1 MRWIDVLSHRRSLE
15 CHPLDHFFPN
25 RSTKSFFQNSK
36 IFNSFLNFTLPDTVS
51 DEIALKVNEAPQE
64 DIGRNRARIGA
75 KVRMDLEVDVGDVVK
90 IIGEKET
97 VAKVFRLSSQDEGKE
112 MIRIDGLVRKN
123 AKVSIGDKV
132 KVKRITTQ
140 EAKKLVIAPVIE
152 EGNRL
157 KFGEGIE
164 SYVKK
169 RLLKR
174 PVLAGDAI
182 VVPGIAL
189 MGGSVPFMVIS
200 TNPVNAVMITKST
213 DVVVKEDPV
222 SEGEIM
228 TTTGVTY
235 EDVGGLNEELKRVR
249 EMIELPLKH
258 PKLFERLSIE
268 PPKGVLL
275 HGPPGTGKTWI
286 AKAVANE
293 AGANFF
299 SVQGPE
305 IMSKYYGQSE
315 EKLRDMFEEAK
326 DQSPSIIFIDELDSI
341 APKRDDVKGEVER
354 RVVAQ
359 LLTLLDGLT
368 HRGEIIVIAA
378 TNRLGAID
386 SALRRPGRFDRE
398 IEIGLPDLEG
408 RKEVLLIHTRGMPVA
423 KDVDLTHIAEVT
435 HGFAGADLESL
446 VKEAAMRALRR
457 YIPEIELDEPIPGD
471 VLESMEVKSSDFTEA
486 LREIEPSSLR
496 EIMVEI
502 PRVTWD
508 DVGGLEEIKEKMI
521 DSVDRPM
528 EDPESF
534 KKMGIEPSKGIL
546 LYGPPGTG
554 KTLLAKAVANESDA
568 NFISIKGPEL
578 LSKWVG
584 ESEKAIREVFKK
596 ARQTAPTIVFLDEL
610 DALAPKRGEGSTEG
624 TIDRV
629 VNQLLTSL
637 DGVERTAD
645 MIVLA
650 ATNRPDKIDDALL
663 RAGRFDHRLAIPIP
677 DEEARRKI
685 FEVHTQ
691 KMPISKDVNIDDL
704 VEKTDS
710 FVGADIEYVCR
721 GAGLKAI
728 KEGSKKVRMEH
739 FEESLLETNPSVD
752 DEVIEMYEG
761 WEKEMERSVRKKKD
775 FNGVE
780 IYR

>member
-1 MRWIDVLSHRRSLE
+1 M
-15 CHPLDHFFPN
+15 
-25 RSTKSFFQNSK
+25 T
-36 IFNSFLNFTLPDTVS
+36 
-51 DEIALKVNEAPQE
+51 DEKVLKVKEAPQE
-64 DIGRNRARIGA
+64 DIGRNRARLGA
-75 KVRMDLEVDVGDVVK
+75 KTRMDLGVEVGDVVK
-90 IIGEKET
+90 IKGEKET
-97 VAKVFRLSSQDEGKE
+97 VAKVFRLSSEDEGE
-112 MIRIDGLVRKN
+112 DIIRIDGLVRKN
-123 AKVSIGDKV
+123 AKVSMGDKV
-132 KVKRITTQ
+132 EVSKVSVS
-140 EAKKLVIAPVIE
+140 EAKKVVIAPVIE

-157 KFGEGIE
+157 KFGEGID

-174 PVLAGDAI
+174 PILTGDAI

-200 TNPVNAVMITKST
+200 TNPVEPVVISDKTE
-213 DVVVKEDPV
+213 VVVKTEPV
-222 SEGEIM
+222 SESEVIA
-228 TTTGVTY
+228 TTRVTY
-235 EDVGGLNEELKRVR
+235 EDVGGLDEELKRVR

-293 AGANFF
+293 AGANFL

-315 EKLRDMFEEAK
+315 EKLREKFEEAK

-368 HRGEIIVIAA
+368 QRGETIVIAA
-378 TNRLGAID
+378 TNRVDAID
-386 SALRRPGRFDRE
+386 PALRRPGRFDRE
-398 IEIGLPDLEG
+398 IEIGLPDRNG
-408 RKEVLLIHTRGMPVA
+408 RKEILQIHTRGMPVA
-423 KDVDLTHIAEVT
+423 NDVELANLSEFT

-457 YIPEIELDEPIPGD
+457 YLPEIEMGEPIPSE
-471 VLESMEVKSSDFTEA
+471 VLEKMEVKEKDFLEA

-502 PRVTWD
+502 PRVSWD
-508 DVGGLEEIKEKMI
+508 DVGGLDTIKEKLK
-521 DSVDRPM
+521 DSVERPIS
-528 EDPESF
+528 DPESF
-534 KKMGIEPSKGIL
+534 IKMGIEPPKGIL

-554 KTLLAKAVANESDA
+554 KTLLAKAIANESNA
-568 NFISIKGPEL
+568 NFISVKGPEV

-584 ESEKAIREVFKK
+584 ESEKAIREIFKK
-596 ARQTAPTIVFLDEL
+596 ARQTAPSVVFLDEL
-610 DALAPKRGEGSTEG
+610 DALAPVRGGG
-624 TIDRV
+624 TDGTTDRV

-637 DGVERTAD
+637 DGIERNTD
-645 MIVLA
+645 IVVIG
-650 ATNRPDKIDDALL
+650 ATNRPDRIDNALL
-663 RAGRFDHRLAIPIP
+663 RAGRFDHRLSVPVP
-677 DEEARRKI
+677 DREAREKI
-685 FEVHTQ
+685 FNIHTRI
-691 KMPISKDVNIDDL
+691 MPLEDDVDMDHL
-704 VEKTDS
+704 VNATES
-710 FVGADIEYVCR
+710 YVGADIESVCR
-721 GAGLKAI
+721 EAGLKAI
-728 KEGSKKVRMEH
+728 KNESEEVKMDH
-739 FEESLLETNPSVD
+739 FKEALREVKPSVD
-752 DEVIEMYEG
+752 EEVKEMYEE
-761 WEKEMERSVRKKKD
+761 WEEEMEKSVNKKKD
-775 FNGVE
+775 FNGVD

>member
-1 MRWIDVLSHRRSLE
+1 
-15 CHPLDHFFPN
+15 
-25 RSTKSFFQNSK
+25 
-36 IFNSFLNFTLPDTVS
+36 LNFTLPDTVS

>member
-1 MRWIDVLSHRRSLE
+1 M
-15 CHPLDHFFPN
+15 
-25 RSTKSFFQNSK
+25 
-36 IFNSFLNFTLPDTVS
+36 S
-51 DEIALKVNEAPQE
+51 DEKVLKVKEAPQE
-64 DIGRNRARIGA
+64 DIGRNRARLGS
-75 KVRMDLEVDVGDVVK
+75 KTRMKLGVEVGDVIK
-90 IIGEKET
+90 IVGEKET
-97 VAKVFRLSSQDEGKE
+97 VAKVFRLSSEDEGKGI
-112 MIRIDGLVRKN
+112 IRIDGLVRKN
-123 AKVSIGDKV
+123 AKVSMGDKV
-132 KVKRITTQ
+132 EVSKVSVK
-140 EAKKLVIAPVIE
+140 EAKKVVIAPVIE

-157 KFGEGIE
+157 KFGDGIE

-174 PVLAGDAI
+174 PILAGDAI

-200 TNPVNAVMITKST
+200 TNPVEPVTISDETEVM
-213 DVVVKEDPV
+213 VKAEPV
-222 SEGEIM
+222 SESEVM
-228 TTTGVTY
+228 ATTRVTY
-235 EDVGGLNEELKRVR
+235 EDVGGLDEELKRVR

-293 AGANFF
+293 AGANFL

-315 EKLRDMFEEAK
+315 EKLREKFEEAK

-368 HRGEIIVIAA
+368 QRGETIVIAA
-378 TNRLGAID
+378 TNRVDAID
-386 SALRRPGRFDRE
+386 PALRRPGRFDRE
-398 IEIGLPDLEG
+398 IEIGLPDRNG
-408 RKEVLLIHTRGMPVA
+408 RKEILQIHTRGMPVA
-423 KDVDLTHIAEVT
+423 DDVELATLSEYT

-457 YIPEIELDEPIPGD
+457 YLPEIEMGEPIPSE
-471 VLESMEVKSSDFTEA
+471 VLEKMEVKEKDFLEA

-502 PRVTWD
+502 PQVSWD
-508 DVGGLEEIKEKMI
+508 DVGGLEAIKEKLK
-521 DSVDRPM
+521 DSVERPIS
-528 EDPESF
+528 DPESF
-534 KKMGIEPSKGIL
+534 IEMGIEPPKGIL
-546 LYGPPGTG
+546 LFGPPGTG
-554 KTLLAKAVANESDA
+554 KTLLAKAIANESNA
-568 NFISIKGPEL
+568 NFISVKGPEV

-596 ARQTAPTIVFLDEL
+596 ARQTAPSVVFLDEI
-610 DALAPKRGEGSTEG
+610 DAIAPKRGEGG
-624 TIDRV
+624 TTGTTDRV

-637 DGVERTAD
+637 DGIERSTD
-645 MIVLA
+645 IVVIG
-650 ATNRPDKIDDALL
+650 ATNRPDRIDNALL
-663 RAGRFDHRLAIPIP
+663 RAGRFDHRLSVPVP
-677 DEEARRKI
+677 DRKAREKI
-685 FEVHTQ
+685 FAIHTRN
-691 KMPISKDVNIDDL
+691 MPLGNDVALKHL
-704 VEKTDS
+704 VNATES
-710 FVGADIEYVCR
+710 YVGADIESVCR
-721 GAGLKAI
+721 EAGLKAI
-728 KEGSKKVRMEH
+728 KSDSRKVQMDH
-739 FEESLLETNPSVD
+739 FNQALKEVKPSVD
-752 DEVIEMYEG
+752 EEVRELYEEWG
-761 WEKEMERSVRKKKD
+761 EEMEKSVNKKKD
-775 FNGVE
+775 FNGVD